1 MTPAKTANALRTR
14 RAAQALVL
22 WQAVV
27 LTGIST
33 VTVLSIWHLRR
44 RSRMIRAR
52 LRPQHFPEKSLAEI
66 QAELS
71 EPAPDALPDKRS

>member
-1 MTPAKTANALRTR
+1 MTPADPAEKLRTR
-14 RAAQALVL
+14 RAAQALAL
-22 WQAVV
+22 WQGVV
-27 LTGIST
+27 LTGISA

-66 QAELS
+66 HDEFAQ
-71 EPAPDALPDKRS
+71 PAADAPQHKRS

>member
-1 MTPAKTANALRTR
+1 MTPAKSADKLRTR
-14 RAAQALVL
+14 RAAQALAL
-22 WQAVV
+22 WQGVV

-44 RSRMIRAR
+44 RSRMIRDR
-52 LRPQHFPEKSLAEI
+52 LRPQHFPEKSLADL

-71 EPAPDALPDKRS
+71 EPAPDALHDKRS